1 MEKQVLDDKLM
12 LTLQDR
18 LVASR
23 VEQLVEK
30 AHDFL
35 DAIDNGVSTVVL
47 DLKGVSDVDS
57 RGVTFVVGLYKE
69 TQRRNKGFKVIGA
82 NEDVYWLFNLMK
94 LNEVFDVE
102 KAG

>member
-1 MEKQVLDDKLM
+1 MERQIVDDQLK
-12 LTLQDR
+12 LTLQDK

-30 AHDFL
+30 AHKYL
-35 DAIDNGVSTVVL
+35 DSIDGVSTVVL

-69 TQRRNKGFKVIGA
+69 AQLKNKRFKVVGA

-94 LNEVFDVE
+94 LSEVFDVE